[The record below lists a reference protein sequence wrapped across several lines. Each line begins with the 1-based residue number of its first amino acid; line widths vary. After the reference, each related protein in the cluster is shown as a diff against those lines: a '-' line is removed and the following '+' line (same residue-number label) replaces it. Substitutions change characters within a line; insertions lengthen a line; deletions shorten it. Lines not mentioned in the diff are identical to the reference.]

1 VVKERVCKITESTFT
16 IYDTIEIVGGLI
28 GGLVALIGIIIVFA
42 SGIFSGTSFL
52 QILSAKCN
60 IIMAL
65 GVGGVGIAAIY
76 IMISRF
82 LQTTKTLLE
91 NKS

>member
-1 VVKERVCKITESTFT
+1 MTNPTFT
-16 IYDTIEIVGGLI
+16 IYDIIELVGGLI
-28 GGLVALIGIIIVFA
+28 GGLVALVGIIIVFA
-42 SGIFSGTSFL
+42 SGVLSGMSFL
-52 QILSAKCN
+52 QILSGKYN

-65 GVGGVGIAAIY
+65 GVGGIGIAAIS
-76 IMISRF
+76 IMISKF